1 MKIILAS
8 KSPRRSE
15 LMGLICGDIVIE
27 EAAVDERLIESE
39 YRGRPEGLSEVL
51 AAEKAKAVFGKAKDI
66 YKDED
71 FVVIGAD
78 TSVITGDEILGKPAD
93 REDALR
99 MLTTLSGIT
108 HKVVT
113 GVALEGT
120 KGSSS
125 FSETSLVTFND
136 LDDIQAKTINHYI
149 DTKDPYDKAGAYG
162 IQSGGSLLVKEIKGD
177 YFNIVGLPVN
187 RLARE
192 LRSSGYL

>member
-15 LMGLICGDIVIE
+15 LMGLICNDITIE
-27 EAAVDERLIESE
+27 EAAVDERRIENE
-39 YRGRPEGLSEVL
+39 YTGSPEGLSEVL
-51 AAEKAKAVFGKAKDI
+51 AIAKAKDVFERAKTR
-66 YKDED
+66 YNNED

-78 TSVITGDEILGKPAD
+78 TSVIAGDEILGKPTD
-93 REDALR
+93 KEDARR
-99 MLTTLSGIT
+99 MLTILSGIT

-113 GVALEGT
+113 GVAIAGSKGT
-120 KGSSS
+120 TS
-125 FSETSLVTFND
+125 FSETSLVQFND
-136 LDDIQAKTINHYI
+136 KVAIQLQTIEEYI

>member
-15 LMGLICGDIVIE
+15 LMGLITSDFTIE

-39 YRGRPEGLSEVL
+39 YKGSPEGLSEVL
-51 AAEKAKAVFGKAKDI
+51 AWAKAKAVFETVKDR
-66 YKDED
+66 YKGED

-78 TSVITGDEILGKPAD
+78 TSVIAGDEILGKPRD

-99 MLTTLSGIT
+99 MLTTLSGIS

-113 GVALEGT
+113 GVAIEGNR
-120 KGSSS
+120 GSRS
-125 FSETSLVTFND
+125 FSEVSLVTFNGSD
-136 LDDIQAKTINHYI
+136 AIQTQTIEDYI

-162 IQSGGSLLVKEIKGD
+162 IQSGGALLVKEIEGD